1 MHRKYKAIDADLKD
15 DVRQQNNSIP
25 RVESHYLR
33 KQSTRQ
39 YIKGGKTLSN
49 LHWDYKES
57 CIEKKTI
64 FKPS

>member
-15 DVRQQNNSIP
+15 DVWQKINSIP

-39 YIKGGKTLSN
+39 YI
-49 LHWDYKES
+49 
-57 CIEKKTI
+57 EKKTI
-64 FKPS
+64 FKPSNE